1 VFFAHNRFS
10 FTVDGRRFVEYVPG
24 FIIRE
29 LIITRGL
36 PQRLNSIGVILD
48 RTCGCYDLIGSHLFV
63 TIKVKFIKSMAVKS
77 QPLKSA
83 FILDRYDIFI
93 YG

>member
-10 FTVDGRRFVEYVPG
+10 FKVDGRRFVEYVSV

-29 LIITRGL
+29 LIINRGL
-36 PQRLNSIGVILD
+36 PQRLNSIGVIF

-63 TIKVKFIKSMAVKS
+63 FIKVRFINSMAAKS
-77 QPLKSA
+77 QPKPVE
-83 FILDRYDIFI
+83 FKK
-93 YG
+93 